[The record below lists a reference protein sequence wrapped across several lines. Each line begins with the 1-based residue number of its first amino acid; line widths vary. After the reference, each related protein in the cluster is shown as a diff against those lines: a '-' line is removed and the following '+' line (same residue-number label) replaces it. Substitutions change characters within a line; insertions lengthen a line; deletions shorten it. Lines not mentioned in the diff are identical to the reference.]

1 MSEKKKKRK
10 KKKRKKKKK
19 KKARMQTRRPL
30 ITVLVS
36 PRVSDSS
43 VMLRKPN
50 KMKKENR
57 KKTRNEENGQGMMV
71 QFQPSKVDYLQGLA
85 YLSCPVRFFS

>member
-1 MSEKKKKRK
+1 MSE
-10 KKKRKKKKK
+10 KK